1 MGTAPQQPHTRPPD
15 APLMQQAIDAALQGP
30 RGANPLV
37 GAVLTDAHG
46 TVLAVGH
53 HRGAGSL
60 HAERDCITRAK
71 DAGITDF
78 AGTTLYSTLEPCRTQ
93 GRTPACSQLIQET
106 GISRLVYGA
115 QDPTANTGGAAML
128 AAAGVDVV
136 PGVLADQAEAINHR
150 WNRAQ
155 AQGRPFVTVHLA
167 QSLDARIAAADGTS
181 QWITG
186 PESRTHTHTI
196 RQRIDAILVGTNT
209 AEVDDPRLTART
221 PDGQLADHQP
231 LRCVMGT
238 RPLPEGAQL
247 TQGKPEGE
255 GWLQLRTRDPLEALQ
270 ALAVTEHEGYPVRH
284 VLVEGGQSVLS
295 AFFAADLV
303 DEIFAYI
310 APMLI
315 GTGADGTARNTL
327 GSIGV
332 ETLADAPRYD
342 LDHADGGPV
351 TLMGQDVCLH
361 LTPKGDR

>member
-1 MGTAPQQPHTRPPD
+1 MGTAPHQQAH
-15 APLMQQAIDAALQGP
+15 APLMRHALDAALQGP

-37 GAVLTDAHG
+37 GAVLTDQNGA
-46 TVLAVGH
+46 VLAVGH

-60 HAERDCITRAK
+60 HAERDCIARAQQHGV
-71 DAGITDF
+71 ADF

-93 GRTPACSQLIQET
+93 GRTPACCDLIGEA

-128 AAAGVDVV
+128 AQAGVDVV
-136 PGVLADQAEAINHR
+136 PGVLSEQAEALNHR
-150 WNRAQ
+150 WNQAQ

-186 PESRTHTHTI
+186 PESRAHTHTI

-209 AEVDDPRLTART
+209 AEVDNPRLTART
-221 PDGQLADHQP
+221 PEGELTESQP
-231 LRCVMGT
+231 LRCVMGH
-238 RPLPEGAQL
+238 RALPAEAKLAQ
-247 TQGKPEGE
+247 GRPEGE
-255 GWLQLRTRDPLEALQ
+255 GWMQLRTRDPLEALRT
-270 ALAVTEHEGYPVRH
+270 LASTEHGGYPVRH

-310 APMLI
+310 APTLI
-315 GTGADGTARNTL
+315 GAGQDGAARNTL

-332 ETLADAPRYD
+332 ETLAHAPRYA
-342 LDHADGGPV
+342 LDPADGGPV
-351 TLMGQDVCLH
+351 TLMGEDVCLH
-361 LTPKGDR
+361 LAPKGAQ